1 MAGTSADN
9 NGMKP
14 ERSKTGRPLLLA
26 GVVCIFGGEAL
37 CILGPLK
44 YEHIVHV
51 VCHTIIY
58 AGIGCSC
65 LGVVVHLR
73 GRSQAGQ

>member
-1 MAGTSADN
+1 
-9 NGMKP
+9 MKP
-14 ERSKTGRPLLLA
+14 NVSRRLLLA

-44 YEHIVHV
+44 YEQLVYT
-51 VCHTIIY
+51 VCHTILY

-65 LGVVVHLR
+65 LGAVLHLR
-73 GRSQAGQ
+73 GTSGRND